1 MIKKFRW
8 WKKLRR
14 SVREDLW
21 GLLLE
26 SSTSDSR
33 KRDLFSDD
41 VGRIGVLDRYVV

>member
-8 WKKLRR
+8 WKKLCRL
-14 SVREDLW
+14 VCEDLW

-41 VGRIGVLDRYVV
+41 VGRIGVLDWYVV